1 MRNGSA
7 AGDGSGGRTPERRR
21 KGNRG
26 LSPESAGTV
35 LNDSLRR
42 PGEKEAGKRL
52 LPLFCACF
60 SLLFRRMIWYSVSG
74 IHRFLCTI

>member
-26 LSPESAGTV
+26 LSPESVGMV

-42 PGEKEAGKRL
+42 PGEKEAGNR
-52 LPLFCACF
+52 PCLFSAPVSPCF
-60 SLLFRRMIWYSVSG
+60 AG
-74 IHRFLCTI
+74 G